1 MLEKLFRL
9 QESGTTVKREIVAGC
24 TTFMTL
30 SYIIFVQP
38 AVLSA
43 AGMDSG
49 AVMAATCI
57 TSAFAMVLMAL
68 LANYPIALAP
78 GMGHNFYFAFTVCLT
93 LGVSWQNALG
103 AVFVAG
109 LLFILLFFIGL
120 REKVMTILPVSLRNA
135 IPAGIGLLIALVGLE
150 WAGLIVDHPATH
162 VTLGN
167 LKSSPALLSLFGVI
181 VIAILFALKVRGAIL
196 IGILAS
202 TVVGLITGMV
212 KFQGVVSAPPSIAPA
227 WLALIWSKLSLV
239 VSAPPSIAPTFL
251 KLEIPNIFVRPE
263 MIAIIFIFIFLDL
276 FDTVGTLVGVGE
288 QGGFMVDGKLP
299 KARQALLSD
308 AVATSTGALL
318 GTSTVTS
325 YIESASGIS
334 AGGRTGLTNIVT
346 AILMLLALF
355 FRPLIQM
362 VGAGY
367 PIGENTFLYPIVAPA
382 LIIVGS
388 LMLKNV
394 VSIDWDDATE
404 SIPAFLTLLLMP
416 LTISITEGIA
426 FGFISYSL
434 LKLVTGQ
441 GKQVHWLIYLF
452 AVLFVA
458 RYIWLV

>member
-43 AGMDSG
+43 AGMDPG

-57 TSAFAMVLMAL
+57 TSAFAMVLMAF

-78 GMGHNFYFAFTVCLT
+78 GMGHNFYFTFTVCLT

-103 AVFVAG
+103 AVFIAG
-109 LLFILLFFIGL
+109 VLFILLFFVGL
-120 REKVMTILPVSLRNA
+120 REKVMTILPISLRNA
-135 IPAGIGLLIALVGLE
+135 IPVGIGLLIALVGLE
-150 WAGLIVDHPATH
+150 WAGLIVDHPATY
-162 VTLGN
+162 VTLGD
-167 LKSSPALLSLFGVI
+167 LKSPPALLSLFGII

-202 TVVGLITGMV
+202 TIVGLITGMV
-212 KFQGVVSAPPSIAPA
+212 KFQGF
-227 WLALIWSKLSLV
+227 

-251 KLEIPNIFVRPE
+251 KLQIPNILVDPK
-263 MIAIIFIFIFLDL
+263 MISVIFIFIFLDL

-299 KARQALLSD
+299 RARQALLSD
-308 AVATSTGALL
+308 AVATSAGALL

-355 FRPLIQM
+355 FSPLIKM

-367 PIGENTFLYPIVAPA
+367 AVSENTFLYPIVAPA
-382 LIIVGS
+382 LIIIGS

-394 VSIDWDDATE
+394 VSINWDDVTE

-426 FGFISYSL
+426 FGFISYAL
-434 LKLVTGQ
+434 LKLVTRQ
-441 GKQVHWLIYLF
+441 GRQVHWLIYLF

-458 RYIWLV
+458 RYIWLI

>member
-9 QESGTTVKREIVAGC
+9 QESETTVRREIVAGC

-57 TSAFAMVLMAL
+57 TSALAMVLMAL

-109 LLFILLFFIGL
+109 VLFVLLFFVGL

-150 WAGLIVDHPATH
+150 WAGLIVDHPATY
-162 VTLGN
+162 VTLGD
-167 LKSSPALLSLFGVI
+167 LKSPPALLSLFGVI
-181 VIAILFALKVRGAIL
+181 VIAALFGLKVRGAIL

-212 KFQGVVSAPPSIAPA
+212 KFQGVVSAPPSIAP
-227 WLALIWSKLSLV
+227 
-239 VSAPPSIAPTFL
+239 TFL
-251 KLEIPNIFVRPE
+251 KLEIPNIFVDPR
-263 MIAIIFIFIFLDL
+263 MISIIVIFIFLDL

-299 KARQALLSD
+299 RARQALLSD
-308 AVATSTGALL
+308 AVATSAGALL

-334 AGGRTGLTNIVT
+334 AGGRTGLTSIVT
-346 AILMLLALF
+346 AVLMLLALF
-355 FRPLIQM
+355 FSPLIKM

-367 PIGENTFLYPIVAPA
+367 AINESTFLYPIVAPA

-394 VSIDWDDATE
+394 VSIDWDDVTE

-426 FGFISYSL
+426 FGFISYAL

-441 GKQVHWLIYLF
+441 GRQVHWLIYLF

-458 RYIWLV
+458 RYIWLI

>member
-43 AGMDSG
+43 AGMDPG

-57 TSAFAMVLMAL
+57 TSALAMVLMAL

-78 GMGHNFYFAFTVCLT
+78 GMGHNFYFTFTVCLT

-103 AVFVAG
+103 AVFIAG
-109 LLFILLFFIGL
+109 VLFILLFFVGL

-150 WAGLIVDHPATH
+150 WAGLIVDHPATY
-162 VTLGN
+162 VTLGD
-167 LKSSPALLSLFGVI
+167 LKSPPALLSLFGII

-196 IGILAS
+196 VGILAS

-212 KFQGVVSAPPSIAPA
+212 KFQGVVSAPPSIAP
-227 WLALIWSKLSLV
+227 
-239 VSAPPSIAPTFL
+239 TFL
-251 KLEIPNIFVRPE
+251 QLQIPNILVDPK
-263 MIAIIFIFIFLDL
+263 MISVIFIFIFLDL

-299 KARQALLSD
+299 RARQALLSD
-308 AVATSTGALL
+308 AVATSAGALL

-334 AGGRTGLTNIVT
+334 AGGRTGLTSIVT
-346 AILMLLALF
+346 AVLMLLALF
-355 FRPLIQM
+355 FNPLIKM
-362 VGAGY
+362 VGAGV
-367 PIGENTFLYPIVAPA
+367 PVGENTFLYPIVAPA
-382 LIIVGS
+382 LIIIGS

-394 VSIDWDDATE
+394 VSIDWDDMTE

-426 FGFISYSL
+426 FGFISYAL
-434 LKLVTGQ
+434 LKLVTRQ
-441 GKQVHWLIYLF
+441 GRQVHWLIYLF

-458 RYIWLV
+458 RYIWLI

>member
-1 MLEKLFRL
+1 MLEKLFHL

-109 LLFILLFFIGL
+109 LLFILLFFVGL

-162 VTLGN
+162 VTLGD
-167 LKSSPALLSLFGVI
+167 LKSPPTLLSLFGVI

-212 KFQGVVSAPPSIAPA
+212 KFQG
-227 WLALIWSKLSLV
+227 V

>member
-57 TSAFAMVLMAL
+57 TSALAMVLMAL

-78 GMGHNFYFAFTVCLT
+78 GMGHNFYFTFTVCLT

-103 AVFVAG
+103 AVFIAG
-109 LLFILLFFIGL
+109 VLFILLFFVGL

-150 WAGLIVDHPATH
+150 WAGLIVDHPATY
-162 VTLGN
+162 VTLGD
-167 LKSSPALLSLFGVI
+167 LKSPPALLSLFGVI

-202 TVVGLITGMV
+202 TIVGLVTGMV
-212 KFQGVVSAPPSIAPA
+212 KFQGVVSAPPSIAP
-227 WLALIWSKLSLV
+227 
-239 VSAPPSIAPTFL
+239 TFL
-251 KLEIPNIFVRPE
+251 QLQIPNILVDPK
-263 MIAIIFIFIFLDL
+263 MISVIFIFIFLDL

-299 KARQALLSD
+299 RARQALLSD
-308 AVATSTGALL
+308 AVATSAGALL

-334 AGGRTGLTNIVT
+334 AGGRTGLTSIVT
-346 AILMLLALF
+346 AVLMLLALF
-355 FRPLIQM
+355 FNPLIKM

-394 VSIDWDDATE
+394 VSIDWDDITE

-426 FGFISYSL
+426 FGFISYAL
-434 LKLVTGQ
+434 LKLVTRQ
-441 GKQVHWLIYLF
+441 GRQVHWLIYLF
-452 AVLFVA
+452 AVLFIA
-458 RYIWLV
+458 RYIWLI

>member
-1 MLEKLFRL
+1 MLEKLFHL

-43 AGMDSG
+43 AGMDAG

-57 TSAFAMVLMAL
+57 TSALAMVLMAF

-78 GMGHNFYFAFTVCLT
+78 GMGHNFYFTFTVCLT

-103 AVFVAG
+103 AVFIAG
-109 LLFILLFFIGL
+109 VLFVLLFFVGL

-150 WAGLIVDHPATH
+150 WAGLIVDHPATY
-162 VTLGN
+162 VTLGD
-167 LKSSPALLSLFGVI
+167 LKSPPALLSLFGVI
-181 VIAILFALKVRGAIL
+181 VIAVLFALKVRGAIL

-202 TVVGLITGMV
+202 TIVGLITGMV
-212 KFQGVVSAPPSIAPA
+212 KFQGVVSAPPSIAP
-227 WLALIWSKLSLV
+227 
-239 VSAPPSIAPTFL
+239 TFL
-251 KLEIPNIFVRPE
+251 QLQIPNIFVDPK
-263 MIAIIFIFIFLDL
+263 MISIIFIFIFLDL

-308 AVATSTGALL
+308 AVATSAGALL

-334 AGGRTGLTNIVT
+334 AGGRTGLTSIVT
-346 AILMLLALF
+346 AVLMLLALF
-355 FRPLIQM
+355 FNPLIKM

-382 LIIVGS
+382 LIIIGCF
-388 LMLKNV
+388 MLKNV
-394 VSIDWDDATE
+394 ISIDWDDMTE

-426 FGFISYSL
+426 FGFIFYAL
-434 LKLVTGQ
+434 LKLVTRQ

-458 RYIWLV
+458 RYIWLI

>member
-1 MLEKLFRL
+1 MLEKWFHL

-38 AVLSA
+38 AVLAA

-57 TSAFAMVLMAL
+57 TSAFAMVLMAF

-78 GMGHNFYFAFTVCLT
+78 GMGHNFYFTFTVCLT

-103 AVFVAG
+103 AIFIAGVLFV
-109 LLFILLFFIGL
+109 LLFFVGL

-150 WAGLIVDHPATH
+150 WAGLIVDHPATY
-162 VTLGN
+162 VTLGE
-167 LKSSPALLSLFGVI
+167 LKSPPALLSLFGVV
-181 VIAILFALKVRGAIL
+181 VIAILFALKIRGAIL

-202 TVVGLITGMV
+202 TIVGLITGMV
-212 KFQGVVSAPPSIAPA
+212 KFQGVVSAPPSIAP
-227 WLALIWSKLSLV
+227 
-239 VSAPPSIAPTFL
+239 TFL
-251 KLEIPNIFVRPE
+251 KLQIPNILVDPK
-263 MIAIIFIFIFLDL
+263 MISVIFIFIFLDL

-308 AVATSTGALL
+308 AVATSAGALL

-334 AGGRTGLTNIVT
+334 AGGRTGLTSIVT
-346 AILMLLALF
+346 ALLMLLALF
-355 FRPLIQM
+355 FNPLIKM

-367 PIGENTFLYPIVAPA
+367 PVGENMFLYPIVAPA
-382 LIIVGS
+382 LIIIGS

-394 VSIDWDDATE
+394 ISIDWDDVTE

-426 FGFISYSL
+426 FGFISYAL
-434 LKLVTGQ
+434 LKLVTRQ

-452 AVLFVA
+452 AVLFVV
-458 RYIWLV
+458 RYIWLI

>member
-9 QESGTTVKREIVAGC
+9 QESGTTVKREVVAGC

-43 AGMDSG
+43 AGMDSD

-57 TSAFAMVLMAL
+57 TSALAMVLMAL

-78 GMGHNFYFAFTVCLT
+78 GMGHNFYFTFTVCLT

-103 AVFVAG
+103 AVFIAG
-109 LLFILLFFIGL
+109 VLFILLFFVGL

-150 WAGLIVDHPATH
+150 WAGLIVDHPATY
-162 VTLGN
+162 VTLGD
-167 LKSSPALLSLFGVI
+167 LKSPPALLSLFGII
-181 VIAILFALKVRGAIL
+181 VIAILFALNVRGAIL

-212 KFQGVVSAPPSIAPA
+212 KFQGVVSAPPSIAP
-227 WLALIWSKLSLV
+227 
-239 VSAPPSIAPTFL
+239 TFL
-251 KLEIPNIFVRPE
+251 QLQIPNILVDPK
-263 MIAIIFIFIFLDL
+263 MISVIFIFIFLDL
-276 FDTVGTLVGVGE
+276 FDTVGTLVGVGQ
-288 QGGFMVDGKLP
+288 QGGFMVEGKLP

-308 AVATSTGALL
+308 AVATSAGALL

-355 FRPLIQM
+355 FNPLIKM

-367 PIGENTFLYPIVAPA
+367 PIGENTLLYPIVAPA

-394 VSIDWDDATE
+394 ISIDWDDMTE
-404 SIPAFLTLLLMP
+404 AIPAFLTLLLMP

-426 FGFISYSL
+426 FGFISYAL

-441 GKQVHWLIYLF
+441 GRQVHWLIYLF

-458 RYIWLV
+458 RYIWLI

>member
-57 TSAFAMVLMAL
+57 TSALAMVLMAF

-78 GMGHNFYFAFTVCLT
+78 GMGHNFYFTFTVCLT

-103 AVFVAG
+103 AVFIAG
-109 LLFILLFFIGL
+109 VLFILLFFVGL

-150 WAGLIVDHPATH
+150 WAGLIVDHPATY
-162 VTLGN
+162 VTLGD
-167 LKSSPALLSLFGVI
+167 LKSPPALLSLFGVV
-181 VIAILFALKVRGAIL
+181 VIAILFALNVRGAIL

-202 TVVGLITGMV
+202 TIVGLITGMV
-212 KFQGVVSAPPSIAPA
+212 KFQGVI
-227 WLALIWSKLSLV
+227 
-239 VSAPPSIAPTFL
+239 SAPPSIAPTFL
-251 KLEIPNIFVRPE
+251 QLQIPNILVDPK
-263 MIAIIFIFIFLDL
+263 MISVIFIFIFLDL

-308 AVATSTGALL
+308 AVATSAGALL

-346 AILMLLALF
+346 AVLMLLALF
-355 FRPLIQM
+355 FNPLIKM

-367 PIGENTFLYPIVAPA
+367 AISENTFLYPIVAPA

-394 VSIDWDDATE
+394 VSIDWDDVTE

-426 FGFISYSL
+426 FGFISYAL
-434 LKLVTGQ
+434 LKLVTRQ

-458 RYIWLV
+458 RYIWLT

>member
-57 TSAFAMVLMAL
+57 TSALAMVLMAL

-78 GMGHNFYFAFTVCLT
+78 GMGHNFYFTFTVCLT

-103 AVFVAG
+103 AVFIAG
-109 LLFILLFFIGL
+109 VLFILLFFVGL

-150 WAGLIVDHPATH
+150 WAGLIVDHPATY
-162 VTLGN
+162 VTLGD
-167 LKSSPALLSLFGVI
+167 LKSPPALLSLFGVI
-181 VIAILFALKVRGAIL
+181 VIAVLFALKVRGAIL

-202 TVVGLITGMV
+202 TIVGLITGMV
-212 KFQGVVSAPPSIAPA
+212 KFQGVVA
-227 WLALIWSKLSLV
+227 
-239 VSAPPSIAPTFL
+239 APPSIAPTFL
-251 KLEIPNIFVRPE
+251 QLQIPNILVDPK
-263 MIAIIFIFIFLDL
+263 MLSVIFIFIFLDL

-288 QGGFMVDGKLP
+288 QGGFMVNGKLP
-299 KARQALLSD
+299 RARQALLSD
-308 AVATSTGALL
+308 AVATSAGALL

-334 AGGRTGLTNIVT
+334 AGGRTGLTSIVT
-346 AILMLLALF
+346 AVLMLLALF
-355 FRPLIQM
+355 FNPLIKM

-394 VSIDWDDATE
+394 VSIDWDDMTE

-426 FGFISYSL
+426 FGFISYAL
-434 LKLVTGQ
+434 LKLVTRQ
-441 GKQVHWLIYLF
+441 GRQVHWLIYLF

-458 RYIWLV
+458 RYIWLI

>member
-57 TSAFAMVLMAL
+57 TSALAMVLMAL

-78 GMGHNFYFAFTVCLT
+78 GMGHNFYFTFAVCLT

-103 AVFVAG
+103 AVFIAG
-109 LLFILLFFIGL
+109 VLFVLLFFVGL

-150 WAGLIVDHPATH
+150 WAGLIVDHPATY
-162 VTLGN
+162 VTLGD
-167 LKSSPALLSLFGVI
+167 LKSPPALLSLFGVI
-181 VIAILFALKVRGAIL
+181 VIAVLFALKVRGAIL

-202 TVVGLITGMV
+202 TIVGLITGMV
-212 KFQGVVSAPPSIAPA
+212 KFQGVVSAPPSIAP
-227 WLALIWSKLSLV
+227 
-239 VSAPPSIAPTFL
+239 TFL
-251 KLEIPNIFVRPE
+251 QLQIPNILVDPK
-263 MIAIIFIFIFLDL
+263 MISVIFIFIFLDL

-308 AVATSTGALL
+308 AVATSAGALL

-334 AGGRTGLTNIVT
+334 AGGRTGLTSIVT
-346 AILMLLALF
+346 AVLMLLALF
-355 FRPLIQM
+355 FNPLIKM

-367 PIGENTFLYPIVAPA
+367 PIGENMFLYPIVAPA
-382 LIIVGS
+382 LIIIGS

-394 VSIDWDDATE
+394 ISIDWDDMTE

-426 FGFISYSL
+426 FGFISYAL
-434 LKLVTGQ
+434 LKLVTRQ
-441 GKQVHWLIYLF
+441 GRQVHWLIYLF

-458 RYIWLV
+458 RYIWLI

>member
-43 AGMDSG
+43 AGMDPG

-57 TSAFAMVLMAL
+57 TSAFAMVLMAF

-78 GMGHNFYFAFTVCLT
+78 GMGHNFYFTFTVCLT

-103 AVFVAG
+103 AVFIAG
-109 LLFILLFFIGL
+109 VLFILLFFVGL

-150 WAGLIVDHPATH
+150 WAGLIVDHPATY
-162 VTLGN
+162 VTLGD
-167 LKSSPALLSLFGVI
+167 LKSPPALLSLFGII

-196 IGILAS
+196 VGILAS

-212 KFQGVVSAPPSIAPA
+212 KFQGVVSAPPSIAP
-227 WLALIWSKLSLV
+227 
-239 VSAPPSIAPTFL
+239 TFL
-251 KLEIPNIFVRPE
+251 QLQIPNILVDPK
-263 MIAIIFIFIFLDL
+263 MISVIFIFIFLDL

-308 AVATSTGALL
+308 AVATSAGALL

-426 FGFISYSL
+426 FGFISYAL
-434 LKLVTGQ
+434 LKLVTRQ
-441 GKQVHWLIYLF
+441 GRQVHWLIYLF

-458 RYIWLV
+458 RYIWLI

>member
-43 AGMDSG
+43 AGMDPG

-57 TSAFAMVLMAL
+57 TSAFAMVLMAF

-78 GMGHNFYFAFTVCLT
+78 GMGHNFYFTFTVCLT

-103 AVFVAG
+103 AVFIAG
-109 LLFILLFFIGL
+109 VLFILLFFVGL

-150 WAGLIVDHPATH
+150 WAGLIVDHPATY
-162 VTLGN
+162 VTLGD
-167 LKSSPALLSLFGVI
+167 LKSPPALLSLFGII

-196 IGILAS
+196 VGILAS
-202 TVVGLITGMV
+202 TIVGLITGMV
-212 KFQGVVSAPPSIAPA
+212 KFQGVVSAPPSIAP
-227 WLALIWSKLSLV
+227 
-239 VSAPPSIAPTFL
+239 TFL
-251 KLEIPNIFVRPE
+251 QLQIPNILVDPK
-263 MIAIIFIFIFLDL
+263 MISVIFIFIFLDL

-299 KARQALLSD
+299 RARQALLSD
-308 AVATSTGALL
+308 AVATSAGALL

-334 AGGRTGLTNIVT
+334 AGGRTGLTSIVT
-346 AILMLLALF
+346 AVLMLLALF
-355 FRPLIQM
+355 FNPLIKM
-362 VGAGY
+362 VGAGV
-367 PIGENTFLYPIVAPA
+367 PVGENTFLYPIVAPA
-382 LIIVGS
+382 LIIIGS

-394 VSIDWDDATE
+394 VSIDWDDMTE

-426 FGFISYSL
+426 FGFISYAL
-434 LKLVTGQ
+434 LKLVTRQ
-441 GKQVHWLIYLF
+441 GRQVHWLIYLF

-458 RYIWLV
+458 RYIWLI

>member
-1 MLEKLFRL
+1 MIEKLFQLRA
-9 QESGTTVKREIVAGC
+9 SGTTLKREIVAGC

-78 GMGHNFYFAFTVCLT
+78 GMGHNFYFTFTVCLT
-93 LGVSWQNALG
+93 LGISWQIALG
-103 AVFVAG
+103 AVFIAG
-109 LLFILLFFIGL
+109 VLFVLLSFVGL
-120 REKVMTILPVSLRNA
+120 REKVMGILPVSLRNA

-150 WAGLIVDHPATH
+150 WAGLIVDSPATY
-162 VTLGN
+162 VMLGD
-167 LKSSPALLSLFGVI
+167 LKSAPALLSVFGLV
-181 VIAILFALKVRGAIL
+181 VIAILFALNVRGAIL

-202 TVVGLITGMV
+202 TVAGLIFGLV
-212 KFQGVVSAPPSIAPA
+212 KFEG
-227 WLALIWSKLSLV
+227 V
-239 VSAPPSIAPTFL
+239 VSAPPSIAPTFF
-251 KLEIPNIFVRPE
+251 KLQIPNIFVAPE
-263 MIAIIFIFIFLDL
+263 LIAIIVMFIFLDL
-276 FDTVGTLVGVGE
+276 FDTVGTLVGVG
-288 QGGFMVDGKLP
+288 QQAGLMVDGKLP
-299 KARQALLSD
+299 RARQALFTD

-355 FRPLIQM
+355 FSPLIKM

-367 PIGENTFLYPIVAPA
+367 AGGENMTLYPVIAPA
-382 LIIVGS
+382 LIIIGC

-394 VSIDWDDATE
+394 VSINWDDFTE
-404 SIPAFLTLLLMP
+404 SIPAFLTLLMMP

-426 FGFISYSL
+426 FGFISYAL
-434 LKLVTGQ
+434 LKLVSGR
-441 GKQVHWLIYLF
+441 GRQVHWLIYLF

-458 RYIWLV
+458 RYIWLVG

>member
-1 MLEKLFRL
+1 MIEKLFQL
-9 QESGTTVKREIVAGC
+9 QASGTTVKREIVAGC

-38 AVLSA
+38 TVLSA

-78 GMGHNFYFAFTVCLT
+78 GMGHNFYFTFTVCLT
-93 LGVSWQNALG
+93 LGIAWQQALG
-103 AVFVAG
+103 AVFIAG
-109 LLFILLFFIGL
+109 VFFVLLSFVGL
-120 REKVMTILPVSLRNA
+120 REKVMGILPIPLRNA
-135 IPAGIGLLIALVGLE
+135 IPAGIGLLIALVGLQ
-150 WAGLIVDHPATH
+150 WAGLIVDHPATY
-162 VTLGN
+162 VTLGS
-167 LKSSPALLSLFGVI
+167 LKSAPVLLSVFGLV
-181 VIAILFALKVRGAIL
+181 VIAILFALNVRGAIL

-202 TVVGLITGMV
+202 TVVGLIVGLV
-212 KFQGVVSAPPSIAPA
+212 KFEG
-227 WLALIWSKLSLV
+227 V
-239 VSAPPSIAPTFL
+239 VSAPPSIAPTFF
-251 KLEIPNIFVRPE
+251 KLQIPNIFVNPE
-263 MIAIIFIFIFLDL
+263 LIAIIIMFIFLDL
-276 FDTVGTLVGVGE
+276 FDTVGTLVGVG
-288 QGGFMVDGKLP
+288 QQAGLMVDGKLP
-299 KARQALLSD
+299 RARQALFSD

-355 FRPLIQM
+355 FSPLIKM

-367 PIGENTFLYPIVAPA
+367 AVSENMTLYPVIAPA
-382 LIIVGS
+382 LIIIGC

-394 VSIDWDDATE
+394 VSINWDDFTE
-404 SIPAFLTLLLMP
+404 SIPAFLTLLMMP
-416 LTISITEGIA
+416 LTVSITEGIA
-426 FGFISYSL
+426 FGFISYAL
-434 LKLVTGQ
+434 LKLVSGQ
-441 GKQVHWLIYLF
+441 GRQVHWLIYLF

-458 RYIWLV
+458 RYIWLVG

>member
-57 TSAFAMVLMAL
+57 TSAFAMVLMAF

-109 LLFILLFFIGL
+109 VLFILLFFVGL

-150 WAGLIVDHPATH
+150 WAGLIVDHPATY
-162 VTLGN
+162 VTLGD
-167 LKSSPALLSLFGVI
+167 LKSPPALLSLFGII

-196 IGILAS
+196 VGILAS
-202 TVVGLITGMV
+202 TIVGLITGMV
-212 KFQGVVSAPPSIAPA
+212 KFQGVVSAPPSIAP
-227 WLALIWSKLSLV
+227 
-239 VSAPPSIAPTFL
+239 TFL
-251 KLEIPNIFVRPE
+251 QLQIPNILVDPK
-263 MIAIIFIFIFLDL
+263 MISVIFIFIFLDL

-299 KARQALLSD
+299 RARQALLSD
-308 AVATSTGALL
+308 AVATSAGALL

-334 AGGRTGLTNIVT
+334 AGGRTGLTSIVT
-346 AILMLLALF
+346 AVLMLLALF
-355 FRPLIQM
+355 FNPLIKM
-362 VGAGY
+362 VGAGV
-367 PIGENTFLYPIVAPA
+367 PVGENTFLYPIVAPA
-382 LIIVGS
+382 LIIIGS

-394 VSIDWDDATE
+394 VSIDWDDMTE

-426 FGFISYSL
+426 FGFISYAL
-434 LKLVTGQ
+434 LKLVTRQ
-441 GKQVHWLIYLF
+441 GRQVHWLIYLF

-458 RYIWLV
+458 RYIWLI